1 MPLRIA
7 VVGAGYLGRH
17 HARIYAELEDTELAY
32 VVDIDEAR
40 ANEVAGQ
47 YGCKSCADYRDVL
60 REVDAVSVVVSTTN
74 HFEVALGCIKA
85 GKDVF
90 VEKPITTTLSQ
101 ADELVGEAEGKGRIL
116 QVGHLER
123 YNPGAELLSRMVEKP
138 RLVEAV
144 RFSPFLNR
152 SADVDVTLDLMIHD
166 IDIALSLIQAP
177 VKRVDAVG
185 FSFVTEKIDEARA
198 WIEFENDAVASL
210 AASRVAGEK
219 QRRLK
224 VFQKDG
230 FIELD
235 YQTGIVERTSPAGAS
250 EPESF
255 RPEYKEPLKEELG
268 DFAHCVVKRER
279 PKVSGTEG
287 RDALRV
293 ALEIGSAME
302 MRR

>member
-1 MPLRIA
+1 MPLRVA

-17 HARIYAELEDTELAY
+17 HARIYSELDETELVY
-32 VVDIDEAR
+32 VVDSDEAR
-40 ANEVAGQ
+40 AKDVAQ
-47 YGCKSCADYRDVL
+47 KYGCRACADYRDALGV
-60 REVDAVSVVVSTTN
+60 VDAVNVVVSTTN

-90 VEKPITTTLSQ
+90 VEKPITSTLSQ
-101 ADELVGEAEGKGRIL
+101 ADEIVTEAERAGRVL

-123 YNPGAELLSRMVEKP
+123 YNPGVGLLSGMVDEP

-152 SADVDVTLDLMIHD
+152 SVDVDVTLDLMIHD
-166 IDIALSLIQAP
+166 IDIALSLIKAP
-177 VKRVDAVG
+177 VRRVEAVG
-185 FSFVTEKIDEARA
+185 FSFVTDRIDEARA
-198 WIEFENDAVASL
+198 WIEFENSAVACL
-210 AASRVAGEK
+210 ASSRVSSQKE
-219 QRRLK
+219 RRLK

-230 FIELD
+230 FMELD

-255 RPEYKEPLKEELG
+255 RPEYKEPLKEELM
-268 DFAHCVVKRER
+268 DFARCVIKRER
-279 PKVSGTEG
+279 PKVSGVEG
-287 RDALRV
+287 RNALKV

-302 MRR
+302 KRR